1 MYAFTDGPKV
11 SLHVV
16 DDIENFT
23 TMEALLQTV
32 AAIVDCK
39 PTDIHVIAL
48 QPEKSFIIVM
58 TMREDLVCKLK
69 EINPLKLRKLSQF
82 KVDWI
87 RIEDKVIYIVE
98 GEFYSSLLCVVMGL
112 SPFILVSVF
121 LSEYCFCA
129 LCSYFSFP
137 LSRQAVAVLSL

>member
-23 TMEALLQTV
+23 TVEALLQTV
-32 AAIVDCK
+32 AGIVDCE

-58 TMREDLVCKLK
+58 TMREDLVRKLK
-69 EINPLKLRKLSQF
+69 EINPLKLRKLSKF

-87 RIEDKVIYIVE
+87 RIEDKVINIVE
-98 GEFYSSLLCVVMGL
+98 GEFYS
-112 SPFILVSVF
+112 
-121 LSEYCFCA
+121 
-129 LCSYFSFP
+129 
-137 LSRQAVAVLSL
+137 